1 MHPYHST
8 TANHG
13 QVTVLSRLPKHA
25 TLVGAQRHVASPCRS
40 RPGFDVPCDS
50 LFNGN
55 GVKPWVE
62 SSTSLFSKILELP
75 YALFLLVHITCT
87 SKSTAQ
93 MYRQNGLYRTVC
105 LRQCVRAVSAVQQ
118 KVFKS
123 IWKTS
128 ASNEHTTRRTRDS
141 ASQHLPQLCC
151 STCARVVPRVQ
162 AYSTS
167 QRWDGGGRHVQR
179 RRRPPGPRRTWA
191 HRRSCKSSRRRRLQQ
206 RPGHQLSE
214 MLGLQQRAEQRR
226 LPGPGCGCHCRRGGQ
241 RPSRRS
247 NGSCGRGRGRRL
259 RRRMQGSREVREAVN
274 RDHERRLH

>member
-1 MHPYHST
+1 MHQYHST
-8 TANHG
+8 IANHG

-25 TLVGAQRHVASPCRS
+25 TLVGAQLAACMWLHHAVADPDLMCHVTAYVRIQWQPLVVVSY
-40 RPGFDVPCDS
+40 
-50 LFNGN
+50 

-105 LRQCVRAVSAVQQ
+105 LRQCARAVSAVQQ

-162 AYSTS
+162 AY
-167 QRWDGGGRHVQR
+167 
-179 RRRPPGPRRTWA
+179 
-191 HRRSCKSSRRRRLQQ
+191 
-206 RPGHQLSE
+206 
-214 MLGLQQRAEQRR
+214 
-226 LPGPGCGCHCRRGGQ
+226 
-241 RPSRRS
+241 
-247 NGSCGRGRGRRL
+247 
-259 RRRMQGSREVREAVN
+259 
-274 RDHERRLH
+274 